1 MATAQAITWRE
12 RLSAY
17 YYLCRFDKPIGTELV
32 FWPTMWALWIA
43 AQGMPRIEILIP
55 MILGVIFMRAA
66 GCAINDFA
74 DRKVDAH
81 VERTKNRPL
90 ATGIISAKEAVM
102 VFLVLVSASACL
114 LFFLPIETFYWSF
127 GALFLAFIYP
137 FMKRYTHLPQVFL
150 GAAFSW
156 SIPMAYTAVG
166 QTPDLT
172 CWLLY
177 FGNLAWTV
185 AYDTQYAIA
194 DREYDLKIG
203 VKSTA
208 ILFGRHD
215 IQIISALQASSI
227 LLIGA
232 ALWLE
237 NLLLPFGLAALIVV
251 ALDFIYQW
259 IKTRDKDPQLCFWAF
274 RHNRWIGFIIFSG
287 IFLALWY

>member
-1 MATAQAITWRE
+1 MATMQHTTWQQ
-12 RLSAY
+12 RLEAY

-32 FWPTMWALWIA
+32 FWPTMWAMWIA
-43 AQGMPRIEILIP
+43 NKGIPELGILIP
-55 MILGVIFMRAA
+55 MILGTIFMRAA

-90 ATGIISAKEAVM
+90 ATGIISGKEAIF
-102 VFLVLVSASACL
+102 VFLALVVASAAM

-156 SIPMAYTAVG
+156 SIPMGYTSVG
-166 QTPDLT
+166 VEPNMT

-185 AYDTQYAIA
+185 AYDTQYAIT

-208 ILFGRHD
+208 ILFGRYD
-215 IQIISALQASSI
+215 IEIISILQVLSVI
-227 LLIGA
+227 LIGTA
-232 ALWLE
+232 FYLE
-237 NLLLPFGLAALIVV
+237 NILIPFGLAALLLVC
-251 ALDFIYQW
+251 ADFIYQW
-259 IKTRDKDPQLCFWAF
+259 TKTNDRDPQRCFWAF
-274 RHNRWIGFIIFSG
+274 RHNRWVGLIIFIG
-287 IFLALWY
+287 IFVALI

>member
-208 ILFGRHD
+208 ILFGRYD

-274 RHNRWIGFIIFSG
+274 RHNRWIGLTIFAG
-287 IFLALWY
+287 ILLALR

>member
-1 MATAQAITWRE
+1 MAVVQQITWQQ
-12 RLSAY
+12 RLEAY

-43 AQGMPRIEILIP
+43 NQGTPQFSILIP
-55 MILGVIFMRAA
+55 MILGTIFMRAA

-74 DRKVDAH
+74 DRKVDGA
-81 VERTKNRPL
+81 VERTKHRPL
-90 ATGIISAKEAVM
+90 ATGVISAKEAIY
-102 VFLVLVSASACL
+102 VFLILVLASACM

-185 AYDTQYAIA
+185 AYDTQYAIT

-208 ILFGRHD
+208 ILFGKYD
-215 IQIISALQASSI
+215 IEIISLLQALSI
-227 LLIGA
+227 VLIGS
-232 ALWLE
+232 ALYLKD
-237 NLLLPFGLAALIVV
+237 LLMPFGLVAMLAVAA
-251 ALDFIYQW
+251 DFIYQW
-259 IKTRDKDPQLCFWAF
+259 TKTKDRDPQLCFWAF
-274 RHNRWIGFIIFSG
+274 RHNRWVGFMIVIG
-287 IFLALWY
+287 IFMALAL

>member
-12 RLSAY
+12 RLGAY

-32 FWPTMWALWIA
+32 FWPTLWALWIA

-90 ATGIISAKEAVM
+90 ATGVISAKEAVM
-102 VFLVLVSASACL
+102 VFLVLVAASACL

-127 GALFLAFIYP
+127 GALLLAFIYP

-156 SIPMAYTAVG
+156 AIPMAYTAVG

-208 ILFGRHD
+208 ILFGRYD
-215 IQIISALQASSI
+215 IPIISTLQASSI

-232 ALWLE
+232 AFWLE
-237 NLLLPFGLAALIVV
+237 NLLIPFGLLALLLVAA
-251 ALDFIYQW
+251 DFIYQW
-259 IKTRDKDPQLCFWAF
+259 FKTRDKNPQLCFWAF
-274 RHNRWIGFIIFSG
+274 RHNRWIGLIIFVG
-287 IFLALWY
+287 ILFALR

>member
-1 MATAQAITWRE
+1 MALAQQITWRE
-12 RLSAY
+12 RLEAY

-43 AQGMPRIEILIP
+43 NQGIPSIGILIP
-55 MILGVIFMRAA
+55 MILGTIFMRAA

-74 DRKVDAH
+74 DRKVDGR
-81 VERTKNRPL
+81 VERTKTRPL
-90 ATGIISAKEAVM
+90 ATGVISAKEAIY
-102 VFLVLVSASACL
+102 VFLGLVALSAAML
-114 LFFLPIETFYWSF
+114 LFLPIETFYWSF

-166 QTPDLT
+166 ATPDLT

-185 AYDTQYAIA
+185 AYDTQYAIT

-208 ILFGRHD
+208 ILFGRYD
-215 IQIISALQASSI
+215 IPIISLLQAGSV
-227 LLIGA
+227 LLIGT

-237 NLLLPFGLAALIVV
+237 NLLIPFGLAALLVVV
-251 ALDFIYQW
+251 ADFIYQW
-259 IKTRDKDPQLCFWAF
+259 RKTKDKDPQRCFWAF
-274 RHNRWIGFIIFSG
+274 RHNRWVGLIIFVG
-287 IFLALWY
+287 IVLALM

>member
-1 MATAQAITWRE
+1 MTTVQHTTWQQ
-12 RLSAY
+12 RLEAY

-32 FWPTMWALWIA
+32 FWPTMWAMWIA
-43 AQGMPRIEILIP
+43 NKGIPAIGILIP
-55 MILGVIFMRAA
+55 MILGTIFMRAA

-81 VERTKNRPL
+81 VERTKTRPL
-90 ATGIISAKEAVM
+90 ATGVIRAKEAIF
-102 VFLVLVSASACL
+102 VFLALVAASATM

-156 SIPMAYTAVG
+156 SIPMGYTAVG
-166 QTPDLT
+166 VEPNLT

-185 AYDTQYAIA
+185 AYDTQYAIT

-208 ILFGRHD
+208 ILFGKYD
-215 IQIISALQASSI
+215 IEIISILQVLSVI
-227 LLIGA
+227 LIGTA
-232 ALWLE
+232 FYLE
-237 NLLLPFGLAALIVV
+237 NILIPFGLAALLLVC
-251 ALDFIYQW
+251 ADFIYQW
-259 IKTRDKDPQLCFWAF
+259 TKTNDRDPQCCFWAF
-274 RHNRWIGFIIFSG
+274 RHNRWVGLIIFIG
-287 IFLALWY
+287 IFASFI

>member
-274 RHNRWIGFIIFSG
+274 RHNRWIGLIIFAG
-287 IFLALWY
+287 ILLALR